1 MEKKKKKAG
10 FLAKFL
16 IFYPCHP
23 PSSPSTESIQPWRS
37 HPKRMACFAVT
48 LFFLLWFVFGVFLGI
63 AFQQR
68 SKTSPEKKDHLSSSH
83 PCPFAASGWA
93 LRCQPQPC
101 CVPVPAVVPSQEG
114 PGKPGLETSPVMD
127 FAAIPW
133 SLPFAATGPISR
145 QGLDGLHRSG
155 SDPLKR
161 GAGQTPTEPAA
172 RGESRETGTGISPPI
187 S

>member
-1 MEKKKKKAG
+1 MEKKKKGWVFGKVFN
-10 FLAKFL
+10 FLPL
-16 IFYPCHP
+16 
-23 PSSPSTESIQPWRS
+23 PSTFFSIHRK
-37 HPKRMACFAVT
+37 HPALEDSSEKNGVFCSYIVFSSLVCFG
-48 LFFLLWFVFGVFLGI
+48 FFLGI
-63 AFQQR
+63 VFQQR
-68 SKTSPEKKDHLSSSH
+68 SKTSPEKKDHLTSPH

-114 PGKPGLETSPVMD
+114 PGKPGLETSPVTD

-161 GAGQTPTEPAA
+161 GAGQAPTEPAA
-172 RGESRETGTGISPPI
+172 RDESQETGTGISPPI